1 MIGLALSG
9 GGSRAMA
16 FHLGCFRALE
26 DLGLLEKVAV
36 LSTISGGSVFGAYY
50 AYSPDIRFDEFDR
63 QMQTLLLEGLQG
75 QLVVS
80 ALMPQNLARGGFGV
94 TRRGLHRLARWGRGQ
109 KELPVRSFSRTE
121 LFAQV
126 LQRRLFGNL
135 ALEAPTKSKLEV
147 IIGACDLRTGTA
159 FRFSAKA
166 VGSWRLGRTVDVSH
180 PVAFAVAASAA
191 YPIFLPALDRV
202 WEFDKDGLRRKRRV
216 LLSDGGVYD
225 NLGIAVL
232 EPGRSAEFSLHTYQC
247 KYLIACSAGEGQE
260 SGLDLPDTFLP
271 RVEKSFNIVH
281 RRVQDAAMSR
291 LHALKES
298 GQLEGFAMPYL
309 GQQDARLP
317 VPLAGLI
324 PRTEVMNYPTN
335 FAAMPR
341 AWLDKVALR
350 GEQLTRSLVTHYLSE
365 L

>member
-80 ALMPQNLARGGFGV
+80 ALMPQNLARGGWGV
-94 TRRGLHRLARWGRGQ
+94 ARRGLHRLTKWDRGQ

-126 LQRRLFGNL
+126 LQRRLFGKL

-159 FRFSAKA
+159 FRFSSEIRLWPRSRSYARLRYVKLPPDEA
-166 VGSWRLGRTVDVSH
+166 VPPPR
-180 PVAFAVAASAA
+180 AAPILAPMMVPGGPPMIVPRVPNATAPATAPMAPSAA
-191 YPIFLPALDRV
+191 
-202 WEFDKDGLRRKRRV
+202 
-216 LLSDGGVYD
+216 LS
-225 NLGIAVL
+225 NAFSPKL
-232 EPGRSAEFSLHTYQC
+232 FSL
-247 KYLIACSAGEGQE
+247 LLA
-260 SGLDLPDTFLP
+260 LLP
-271 RVEKSFNIVH
+271 
-281 RRVQDAAMSR
+281 
-291 LHALKES
+291 
-298 GQLEGFAMPYL
+298 
-309 GQQDARLP
+309 
-317 VPLAGLI
+317 
-324 PRTEVMNYPTN
+324 
-335 FAAMPR
+335 
-341 AWLDKVALR
+341 
-350 GEQLTRSLVTHYLSE
+350 SLLFWFMR
-365 L
+365 